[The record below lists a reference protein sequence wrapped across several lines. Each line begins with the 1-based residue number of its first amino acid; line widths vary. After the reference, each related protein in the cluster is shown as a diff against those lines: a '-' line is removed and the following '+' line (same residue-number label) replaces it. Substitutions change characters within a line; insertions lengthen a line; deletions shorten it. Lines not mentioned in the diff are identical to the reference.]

1 MSMTIEERIMRV
13 ETELP
18 HVKALADEIK
28 GAIQRM
34 PDTMQRSMELQLR
47 RQRARLKRDTAVA
60 LEKCRQ
66 SRTTPPTSALKPDMP
81 WDLSWLKQVAVGL
94 AILGSLIGGA
104 VAAISSGT
112 PRPAIIQPA
121 DPRP

>member
-1 MSMTIEERIMRV
+1 MKL

-18 HVKALADEIK
+18 HVQRLADEIK
-28 GAIQRM
+28 SAIQRM
-34 PDTMQRSMELQLR
+34 PDTMQRSMELSLR
-47 RQRARLKRDTAVA
+47 RQRSRLRKDTAVA

-66 SRTTPPTSALKPDMP
+66 SRTTPPTSAPKPDMP
-81 WDLSWLKQVAVGL
+81 WDLSWLKQAAVGL

-112 PRPAIIQPA
+112 PRPALIQPS

>member
-1 MSMTIEERIMRV
+1 MSPSIEERLMRV

-18 HVKALADEIK
+18 HVQRLADEIK
-28 GAIQRM
+28 GAIQKM

-47 RQRARLKRDTAVA
+47 RQRARLKRDTAKA
-60 LEKCRQ
+60 LEECRK
-66 SRTTPPTSALKPDMP
+66 SRFVPPSQAPTPQMP

-104 VAAISSGT
+104 VAAISSGA
-112 PRPAIIQPA
+112 PRPAIVQPA